1 MQDYYKRDGV
11 EVMTRVP
18 VLLFPGGAIY
28 KETPFTAILERGGS
42 LHPFFFQDELMCMY
56 FPFRPK

>member
-11 EVMTRVP
+11 EVITRVP

-28 KETPFTAILERGGS
+28 KETPFTAILERWGS
-42 LHPFFFQDELMCMY
+42 LHPFFFSG
-56 FPFRPK
+56 